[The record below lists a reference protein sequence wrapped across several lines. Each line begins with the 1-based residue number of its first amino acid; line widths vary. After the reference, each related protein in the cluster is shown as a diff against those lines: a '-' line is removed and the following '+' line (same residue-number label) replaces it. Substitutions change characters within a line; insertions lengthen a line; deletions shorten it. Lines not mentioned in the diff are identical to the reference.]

1 MKIDTQMQ
9 STSFEGVT
17 EEAQRFERMGFDC
30 VWTFEAAHDPFLP
43 LAMTAAATERLH
55 LGTNISVAFGRSP
68 FVMAQTA
75 WDLQR
80 GSGGRFHLGLGTQV
94 RAHVERRFSM
104 PFEHPAAR
112 VTDYIRCVRA
122 IWETFQHGTR
132 PNYDGPFYRFKLM
145 NPFFNPGPIEHPDI
159 PIYLAGVN
167 PRMCRAAGE
176 VADGF
181 HVHPMHSVSYLKDIV
196 RPALDEGAKLNG
208 RSVDDLELYAP
219 VFAVSGE
226 TQAAVDAI
234 EQEVRQQIAFYAS
247 TPNYRVLLEHH
258 GYDGLGKQLS
268 DLMRQGDFA
277 AMPTLVP
284 DALLEEVAIVASP
297 SELPTKLRQRYE
309 GVLERVSLY
318 FPIPQGAPEAEW
330 TQFVETFRAAA

>member
-1 MKIDTQMQ
+1 MKLDTQMQ
-9 STSFEGVT
+9 STSFEGVAA
-17 EEAQRFERMGFDC
+17 EAKRFERMGFDC

-43 LAMTAAATERLH
+43 LAMAAAATERLH

-80 GSGGRFHLGLGTQV
+80 GSGGRLHLGLGTQV

-132 PNYDGPFYRFKLM
+132 PQYDGPFYRFTLI

-181 HVHPMHSVSYLKDIV
+181 HVHPMHSVSYLTEVV
-196 RPALDEGAKLNG
+196 RPALDEGARLSG
-208 RSVDDLELYAP
+208 RRVNDLELYAP
-219 VFAVSGE
+219 VFAISGT

-258 GYDGLGKQLS
+258 GYDSLGKQLS

-277 AMPTLVP
+277 AMPKLVP

-309 GVLERVSLY
+309 GVLHRVSLY
-318 FPIPQGAPEAEW
+318 FPIPKDAPEAEW